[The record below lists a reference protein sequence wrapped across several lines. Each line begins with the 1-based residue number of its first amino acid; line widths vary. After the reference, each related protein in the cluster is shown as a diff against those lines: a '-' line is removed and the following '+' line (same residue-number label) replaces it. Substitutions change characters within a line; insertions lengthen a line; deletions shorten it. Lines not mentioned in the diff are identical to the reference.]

1 MQPPMRVV
9 TYNIQFGRGRDG
21 RYDIDRT
28 AQALLGADIVGLQ
41 EAEAYWD
48 RSGNIHQVEHIAA
61 ALGDYH
67 FVYGATVD
75 IHKTVAGAHRRRQF
89 GNAVLSRWPIITTRT
104 FLYPKLSPLNAHS
117 IQRGI
122 TEATIETPLGVVRV
136 YTSHFSHLCT
146 EERMQHARLALET
159 HRRAP
164 ADGPVTSG
172 TAIADRGEIDP
183 SWSESTLPVVPAS
196 AILMGDLNFT
206 PDEPPYALLAGPRS
220 SGYGRLIQPDGFV
233 DTWTAAG
240 NGEED
245 GHTLYQDMGTRR
257 GKRIDYIL
265 ATPDLAELVE
275 SAVVLTDTEAS
286 DHQPV
291 AATFKQ

>member
-1 MQPPMRVV
+1 MRVV

-48 RSGNIHQVEHIAA
+48 RSGNVHQVEHIAA

-67 FVYGATVD
+67 VVYGATVD
-75 IHKTVAGAHRRRQF
+75 IHKTVAGVHRRRRF
-89 GNAVLSRWPIITTRT
+89 GNAVLSRWPILTTRT
-104 FLYPKLSPLNAHS
+104 FLFPKLSPLNAHS
-117 IQRGI
+117 IQRGL

-146 EERMQHARLALET
+146 DERMQHAQLTLET
-159 HRRAP
+159 HRRAA
-164 ADGPVTSG
+164 ADGAVTSG
-172 TAIADRGEIDP
+172 TAVTDHGRLDP
-183 SWSESTLPVVPAS
+183 SWSESPLPAVPPS

-206 PDEPPYALLAGPRS
+206 PDDPPYALLTGPRS
-220 SGYGRLIQPDGFV
+220 PRYGRLQRPDGFV

-240 NGEED
+240 NAEED
-245 GHTLYQDMGTRR
+245 GHTLYRDMLTKR

-265 ATPDLAELVE
+265 ATPDLAERVE

-291 AATFKQ
+291 ATTFTESPP